1 MPPSHASG
9 PSNHIT
15 TPLGTTKENY
25 IASTPQI
32 PRYPYQSHENSGFL
46 PDYPQSSTLN
56 SARQIHPALSPSTSN
71 TFNMSHSHMQ
81 LTGPTRRT
89 DDAPPFAPTKMLHQL
104 SSSSS
109 KNMMAELSAKIDKG
123 FFKADDDWTCYR
135 RNYFAVACSFTL
147 KPPVNTK
154 SEPLYLHRS
163 HHMEQIKGF
172 AMSITARVDNED
184 GKVVELVQHTPKRDK
199 GPMGPPE
206 KITIIPHAGSA
217 VGYGDSSGSLSPSH
231 QLTQGYDTYS
241 PSNPQT
247 VASIA
252 NFDRIQFKN
261 ATANNG
267 KRRAAQQYFH
277 VLVELYANVP
287 SKNSAEGSWVKVAT
301 RLSAAMVVRGR
312 SPGHYSDERRGSS
325 TSMGPGGG
333 SSGDSNSSMR
343 DPTSGGGNG
352 SRPTGTFSLSRG
364 SRDAS
369 GTYISHQADG
379 HYASSESNSDPSL
392 PPIKRGV
399 YQSVRHL
406 GNVIL
411 TKEEANTIDTFDGYQ
426 YYPATLFETPAHGR
440 AGHERQQSAHSGPPR
455 GEATSPGY
463 RNENG
468 NRYSPHGVNGHHKM
482 EASRSCGSSF
492 RAEGVGLGIS
502 PFVGVN
508 SSHGIYPAAP
518 TI

>member
-1 MPPSHASG
+1 MPSSHASG
-9 PSNHIT
+9 SSNHIA
-15 TPLGTTKENY
+15 TPLGTTRENY
-25 IASTPQI
+25 IASTAQI
-32 PRYPYQSHENSGFL
+32 PRYPYQSHETSGLL
-46 PDYPQSSTLN
+46 PDYSQSSAIN
-56 SARQIHPALSPSTSN
+56 SARQIHPTLSPSTPSI
-71 TFNMSHSHMQ
+71 FSMSHSHMQ
-81 LTGPTRRT
+81 LTGPARRT
-89 DDAPPFAPTKMLHQL
+89 DDAPPFAPTRMLHQL
-104 SSSSS
+104 ESSSS
-109 KNMMAELSAKIDKG
+109 KNVVAELSAKIDKG

-135 RNYFAVACSFTL
+135 RNYFAVACSFQL
-147 KPPVNTK
+147 KPSVNIK

-184 GKVVELVQHTPKRDK
+184 GKAVELVQHTPKRDK

-206 KITIIPHAGSA
+206 KMTLVPHSGS
-217 VGYGDSSGSLSPSH
+217 VVNYGDSSGSLSPSH
-231 QLTQGYDTYS
+231 QLQGYDTYS
-241 PSNPQT
+241 PSSPQA

-277 VLVELYANVP
+277 VLVELYANIP
-287 SKNSAEGSWVKVAT
+287 SKNNSEGSWVKVAT

-343 DPTSGGGNG
+343 DPTSGGGSG
-352 SRPTGTFSLSRG
+352 SRPTTTFSLSRG

-369 GTYISHQADG
+369 GTYMSHQVDG
-379 HYASSESNSDPSL
+379 HYTSSESNSDPSS
-392 PPIKRGV
+392 PPIKRGA
-399 YQSVRHL
+399 YQNVRHL

-426 YYPATLFETPAHGR
+426 YYPATLFETPAHRRTGL
-440 AGHERQQSAHSGPPR
+440 ERQQNAPSGTPR

-468 NRYSPHGVNGHHKM
+468 SRISSHAANGHQQP
-482 EASRSCGSSF
+482 EGSRSCSSSF

-508 SSHGIYPAAP
+508 TSHGIYPAAP